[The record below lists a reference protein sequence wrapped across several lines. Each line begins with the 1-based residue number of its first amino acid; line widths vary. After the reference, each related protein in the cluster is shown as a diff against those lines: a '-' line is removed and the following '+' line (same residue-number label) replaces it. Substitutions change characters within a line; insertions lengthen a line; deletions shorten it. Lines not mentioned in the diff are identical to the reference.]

1 VGGTLRAASRSTGH
15 NNGDFAMV
23 EERITEVETPSG
35 DTHTHTTVVSD
46 GERSGGGATWLIVL
60 LLIVVAGVA
69 IWFFSGMS
77 GSEVA
82 KDNAVA
88 EAAGDVGDAAQQ
100 VGDAAQDAVNR

>member
-1 VGGTLRAASRSTGH
+1 
-15 NNGDFAMV
+15 MV

-35 DTHTHTTVVSD
+35 NTHTHTTVVSD
-46 GERSGGGATWLIVL
+46 GDRSGGGATWVIVL
-60 LLIVVAGVA
+60 LLIVVGAVA

-88 EAAGDVGDAAQQ
+88 EAADDVGNAATQAGEA
-100 VGDAAQDAVNR
+100 VERAADNVAN